1 MPETNIYNGD
11 DSGRLTFQI
20 YYFAV
25 GSRTHCMRVRV
36 RIVIICNTRPAMCY
50 QVLARPPVHARSR
63 AGATQ
68 KINLKNVTATKL
80 RNARESRVFYYAE
93 NRIDLS
99 LTVSLTDDRS
109 KLRNDTCADYES

>member
-1 MPETNIYNGD
+1 
-11 DSGRLTFQI
+11 
-20 YYFAV
+20 
-25 GSRTHCMRVRV
+25 
-36 RIVIICNTRPAMCY
+36 MCY